1 MIIVTN
7 AEKACDQIQHLFMIK
22 LFSKLRTE
30 GKLPQLDKEHLK
42 KPSSNTIFNGEKQK
56 AFLLR
61 SGTGQEC
68 LLSSLPF
75 NIILEVPANAV
86 RQENRT
92 KDIIQ
97 IEKEEIKLSLFA
109 GDMIVYVEKSKEST
123 TKKIPGTVK

>member
-1 MIIVTN
+1 MPIHN
-7 AEKACDQIQHLFMIK
+7 LN
-22 LFSKLRTE
+22 FSKLRTE

-42 KPSSNTIFNGEKQK
+42 KPSSNIIFNDEKLK

-75 NIILEVPANAV
+75 NIILEVPANAA

-92 KDIIQ
+92 KDRIQ
-97 IEKEEIKLSLFA
+97 TEKEEIKLVLFA
-109 GDMIVYVEKSKEST
+109 GDMTVYIEKPKESAR
-123 TKKIPGTVK
+123 KIPGTVK

>member
-7 AEKACDQIQHLFMIK
+7 AEKAYDQIQHLFMIK
-22 LFSKLRTE
+22 IFSKLRTE

-42 KPSSNTIFNGEKQK
+42 KPSSNIIFNNEKLK

-75 NIILEVPANAV
+75 NIILEVPANAA

-92 KDIIQ
+92 KDRIQ
-97 IEKEEIKLSLFA
+97 TEKEEIKLVLFA
-109 GDMIVYVEKSKEST
+109 GDMTVYIEKPKESAR
-123 TKKIPGTVK
+123 KIPGTVK